1 MKTIFTA
8 SVFDATVI
16 VNGNEL
22 FKGQGSASM
31 WAEKLAAEL
40 ETPVTVEKI
49 GTGWAL
55 RGVVEG
61 VDCTWGVH
69 GQRLMQIDR
78 A

>member
-40 ETPVTVEKI
+40 ETPITVEKI

-61 VDCTWGVH
+61 VDRTWGVH

>member
-16 VNGNEL
+16 YNGNEL
-22 FKGQGSASM
+22 FKGQGSARG
-31 WAEKLAAEL
+31 WADKLAAEL
-40 ETPVTVEKI
+40 ETPIKVEKI